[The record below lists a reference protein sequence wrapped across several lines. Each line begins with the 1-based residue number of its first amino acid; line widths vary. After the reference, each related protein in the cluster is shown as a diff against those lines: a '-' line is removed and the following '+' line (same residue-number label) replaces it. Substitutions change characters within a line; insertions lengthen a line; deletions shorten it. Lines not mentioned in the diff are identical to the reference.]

1 MMGPAAS
8 VVRPGGGTG
17 AAASSSARSAAVSE
31 AAPPSIAGKRLASG
45 ADVDEDVDVAE
56 ARSITPRWIKIEGNT
71 LSANTGKCEV
81 CGMGKGEGASSLSR
95 FAAKRM
101 AIAFTKKSAFLK
113 Q

>member
-1 MMGPAAS
+1 M
-8 VVRPGGGTG
+8 VRAGGSSG
-17 AAASSSARSAAVSE
+17 AAARSSAGSAAAVA
-31 AAPPSIAGKRLASG
+31 AAPPSTAGKRLASG

-71 LSANTGKCEV
+71 LSANTGRCEV
-81 CGMGKGEGASSLSR
+81 GGMGKGERASSLSR

-101 AIAFTKKSAFLK
+101 AIAFIRKSAFLK